1 MILLTAVSNRLHFL
15 TESNVDSWTA
25 RWDNTRY
32 DLQNVSNLSESGLT
46 NSFWWTEFFF
56 EGLILFS
63 LVRWDPYFGVG
74 SYWHRGGIFV
84 IISTSQCSTQ
94 NWRIGS
100 GNFLSRPFL
109 VVTICT
115 LYIYRACETVY
126 YIYIS
131 IFCLYVYLKNLLVLR
146 AKYYDL
152 LEKKIKIFTR

>member
-115 LYIYRACETVY
+115 LYNVHMYIVQCTYVHCTYIEHARPCTIYL
-126 YIYIS
+126 YILSICIPQKSIS
-131 IFCLYVYLKNLLVLR
+131 IKS
-146 AKYYDL
+146 
-152 LEKKIKIFTR
+152 